1 MSPLQPIHLLP
12 ARERVAS
19 ALREAILSH
28 QLQPGQELTL
38 KETAQTLGVSVT
50 PIREAFQLLSQE
62 GLIAL
67 RPNRGAVVLGVDE
80 KAIRDHY
87 ELRAILEREA
97 AMAVCR
103 RGADL
108 SRIRNAFDHGQA
120 ALEKGDSSEYGNC
133 NQAFH
138 MEIWAACGNQ
148 KMEQTLSLLWN
159 GLSMG
164 HQVTREAY
172 AKISMSEHIGIMEAL
187 ESRDE
192 ALAGQRMEQHIL
204 RSMENVLTHVTA
216 KVNRKV

>member
-1 MSPLQPIHLLP
+1 MNQLQPIHLLP

-50 PIREAFQLLSQE
+50 PIREAFQLLAQE
-62 GLIAL
+62 GLISL
-67 RPNRGAVVLGVDE
+67 RPNRGAVVLGMDE

-103 RGADL
+103 RGANL

-120 ALEKGDSSEYGNC
+120 ALEAGDSLEYGNC
-133 NQAFH
+133 NQSFH

-148 KMEQTLSLLWN
+148 RMEQTLSLLWN

-164 HQVTREAY
+164 HQVTRDAY
-172 AKISMSEHIGIMEAL
+172 AKISIGEHTGIMEAL
-187 ESRDE
+187 EARD
-192 ALAGQRMEQHIL
+192 AVLAGQRMEKHIL

-216 KVNRKV
+216 KEGSQV